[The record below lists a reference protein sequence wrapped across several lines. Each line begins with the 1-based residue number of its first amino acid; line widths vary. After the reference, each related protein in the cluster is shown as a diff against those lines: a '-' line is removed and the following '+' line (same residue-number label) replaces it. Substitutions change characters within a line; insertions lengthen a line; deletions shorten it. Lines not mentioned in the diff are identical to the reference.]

1 MSSYGSDFNASTV
14 KATSVNASTVNAKTL
29 SVKLGGNLNLSAVA
43 VATVPGVTTPGVPGD
58 VKLKTSGG
66 DVTTLGLY
74 YCTAGTNVATG
85 NLWDQVSQMNAGT
98 A

>member
-58 VKLKTSGG
+58 VQLKTSGG
-66 DVTTLGLY
+66 AVTTFGLY
-74 YCTAGTNVATG
+74 YCTVGTNVATG
-85 NLWDQVSQMNAGT
+85 NTWVRMSTGVGGV
-98 A
+98 